1 MPNAPQIKTD
11 YFAFE
16 GGLNLVSPA
25 LLIPPGTAIDSM
37 NYEPSIYGGY
47 SRLKGKERFDGRASP
62 SSADYWNMAVAL
74 SATVNVG
81 DTVTGA
87 ISGATAIVLQVNGTT
102 ELIVTRLTGTF
113 VTENI
118 TVAAAVK
125 GTVSLVG
132 QNSGTTPLLHAQ
144 YKSLAANSYR
154 SLIGMVPGSGP
165 VRGVKYYNG
174 SVYAFRDNAGAT
186 ACIMYKSSTSGWTA
200 VTFGREIQFT
210 TAIGQI
216 NEGDTVTGGTSGAT
230 AIVRRALLR
239 TGTWTV
245 SGVGTLVF
253 DTVTG
258 VFQNGELLKVGG
270 VTKATASTADTAISL
285 LPGGRF
291 QFDNNNFSGTL
302 ATYRMYG
309 CDGVNFAFEFDGTR
323 LVPIRTGIT
332 PDAPKYLAVW
342 KNMLVVAVASSVQV
356 SSIGNP
362 YAWTAITGAA
372 ELALGDI
379 CTGLLPQIGNAD
391 NGAIAIFTLHKTY
404 ILYGTSTAD
413 FQLVL
418 QSPDA
423 GSQPYTSQNIGYA
436 YYLDTKGVVQIN
448 STQAFGNFEMATI
461 TRVIQPLID
470 SKRGMATA
478 SCIVR
483 SKNQYRIFFS
493 DGTGIALYMVQQQ
506 TGSGAAIGSAAAIM
520 PFDYGSD
527 SYINDVDAA
536 VDTLGIEHL
545 YAAGSNGYVYELERG
560 TSMDGSNITAHMILS
575 FNNNKTPRSR
585 KHYKRVILQAQC
597 AGLAQ
602 VNVGYDLSYAGVE
615 ADSGL
620 RSLSQIIG
628 SGGYWDQV
636 VWDQFNWDSPVVQE
650 YKVDTPGNGLNIGI
664 LIYSDNAIDNEYTIS
679 SAIINYIINR
689 LER

>member
-1 MPNAPQIKTD
+1 MTVV
-11 YFAFE
+11 
-16 GGLNLVSPA
+16 L
-25 LLIPPGTAIDSM
+25 T
-37 NYEPSIYGGY
+37 
-47 SRLKGKERFDGRASP
+47 
-62 SSADYWNMAVAL
+62 
-74 SATVNVG
+74 ATVNVG

-87 ISGATAIVLQVNGTT
+87 TSGATAIVLQVNGTT
-102 ELIVTRLTGTF
+102 ELIVTKLTGTF
-113 VTENI
+113 VAETI
-118 TVAAAVK
+118 TVAAVNK
-125 GTVSLVG
+125 GTVSVVS
-132 QNSGTTPLLHAQ
+132 QNSGSTPILNAQ
-144 YKSLAANSYR
+144 YKSLAANYYR
-154 SLIGMVPGSGP
+154 SLIGLVPGSGP

-174 SVYAFRDNAGAT
+174 TVYAFRDNAGAT
-186 ACIMYKSSTSGWTA
+186 ACVMYRSSAAGWVA
-200 VTFGREIQFT
+200 ITFGREIQFT
-210 TAIGQI
+210 TAVGQI
-216 NEGDTVTGGTSGAT
+216 NEGDLVTGGTSGAT

-245 SGVGTLVF
+245 SGIGTLVF

-258 VFQNGELLKVGG
+258 VFQNGEALKVGG
-270 VTKATASTADTAISL
+270 VTKATASTADTAITL

-291 QFDNNNFSGTL
+291 QFDNNNFSGTQS
-302 ATYRMYG
+302 TYRMYG
-309 CDGVNFAFEFDGTR
+309 CDGVNFVFEFDGTR

-342 KNMLVVAVASSVQV
+342 KNMLVVSVASSVQV

-379 CTGLLPQIGNAD
+379 CTGLLPQVGNAD
-391 NGAIAIFTLHKTY
+391 NGAIAIFTARKTY
-404 ILYGTSTAD
+404 VLYGTSSAD

-423 GSQPYTSQNIGYA
+423 GSQPYTAQNIGFA

-483 SKNQYRIFFS
+483 SKNQYRLFFS
-493 DGTGIALYMVQQQ
+493 DGTGIAIYIVQQPTGAGTQ
-506 TGSGAAIGSAAAIM
+506 TGSAAAIM
-520 PFDYGSD
+520 PFDYGNG
-527 SYINDVDAA
+527 SYINDVDST
-536 VDTLGIEHL
+536 VDASGIERL
-545 YAAGSNGYVYELERG
+545 FAAGSNGYVYELDRG
-560 TSMDGSNITAHMILS
+560 TSMDGANITAHMILS

-602 VNVGYDLSYAGVE
+602 VNVGYDLSYASPE
-615 ADSGL
+615 ADPGSNAT
-620 RSLSQIIG
+620 SQIVG
-628 SGGYWDQV
+628 AGGYWDQFT
-636 VWDQFNWDSPVVQE
+636 WDNFNWDSPVVQE
-650 YKVDTPGNGLNIGI
+650 YKVDTPGNGRNISIMI
-664 LIYSDNAIDNEYTIS
+664 LSDNAIDDEYTIS